1 MRRRLYYMLP
11 DVPSARILLDV
22 LLLARVGEKQM
33 HFYAK
38 EGTLLPD
45 MPEASFVQ
53 KTDLVHGLE
62 SGMVIGGGAG
72 LLGGILLVLFP
83 PEGLQLQ
90 VFAILATAFGG
101 AMFGAWSSGMA
112 AAAIPNSRLK
122 AFQEGI
128 DNGQVLLMLD
138 VPLGRVND
146 IEELVA
152 ERHPSVKFGGMEP
165 HIPAFP

>member
-11 DVPSARILLDV
+11 DVSSARTLLDV
-22 LLLARVGEKQM
+22 LLLARVEERNM

-38 EGTLLPD
+38 DGTLPAD

-62 SGMVIGGGAG
+62 SGMVIGAGAG

-101 AMFGAWSSGMA
+101 AVFGMWASGMA

-122 AFQEGI
+122 QFQPGI
-128 DNGQVLLMLD
+128 EAGQVLLMIDL
-138 VPLGRVND
+138 PLGRVSQ
-146 IEELVA
+146 IEQLIEQ
-152 ERHPSVKFGGMEP
+152 RHPGGKFRGQEP